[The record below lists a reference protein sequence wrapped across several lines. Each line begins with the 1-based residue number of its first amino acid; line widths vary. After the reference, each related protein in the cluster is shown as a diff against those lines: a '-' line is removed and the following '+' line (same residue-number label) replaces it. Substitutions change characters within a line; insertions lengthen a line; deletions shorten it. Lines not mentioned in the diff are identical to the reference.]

1 MESDLADL
9 SGEAEL
15 CLFGQV
21 ASEGRRIPSAVT
33 PVTVRPQ
40 ETWTVWTLIEK

>member
-9 SGEAEL
+9 QDDSEL

-21 ASEGRRIPSAVT
+21 ERIRWRVPSAEILQL
-33 PVTVRPQ
+33 RPGS
-40 ETWTVWTLIEK
+40 E